1 MYNNKYLSTLCFVL
15 NLSYLEYTRI
25 WKWFYRRKCFTNTN
39 TNTKRS
45 LFTCHKWKI
54 AWSDDRWSPEHGLFY
69 FWSDCIPR
77 YMSGMPLAVFR
88 VQSILEQLPL
98 PVSTMYMCTLWFA
111 LLYLAVSPITT
122 EWHTAEISG
131 QSLYAALLHFCS
143 TMFSALIARYNKAS
157 DMVHPFT
164 GLHWL
169 HCEIHQVKANNHFSD
184 AAHFLAVC
192 KGWSW

>member
-1 MYNNKYLSTLCFVL
+1 MYNNKYLSNAFAVL
-15 NLSYLEYTRI
+15 KYKYKYKEKFIHMSQVED
-25 WKWFYRRKCFTNTN
+25 
-39 TNTKRS
+39 S
-45 LFTCHKWKI
+45 ME
-54 AWSDDRWSPEHGLFY
+54 RWSVVAWAWIVLLLIRLHSKIY
-69 FWSDCIPR
+69 VRDATSCIL
-77 YMSGMPLAVFR
+77 YNVYWNNCHCLC
-88 VQSILEQLPL
+88 VQ
-98 PVSTMYMCTLWFA
+98 CTCVHCAFSL
-111 LLYLAVSPITT
+111 ITT

>member
-1 MYNNKYLSTLCFVL
+1 MQTYPYISPPNSIL
-15 NLSYLEYTRI
+15 
-25 WKWFYRRKCFTNTN
+25 
-39 TNTKRS
+39 KRS

-69 FWSDCIPR
+69 FSSDCIPR
-77 YMSGMPLAVFR
+77 YMSGMPLAVFC
-88 VQSILEQLPL
+88 
-98 PVSTMYMCTLWFA
+98 TMYTGTIATACVYSVHVYTVVRT
-111 LLYLAVSPITT
+111 AVLGSITT